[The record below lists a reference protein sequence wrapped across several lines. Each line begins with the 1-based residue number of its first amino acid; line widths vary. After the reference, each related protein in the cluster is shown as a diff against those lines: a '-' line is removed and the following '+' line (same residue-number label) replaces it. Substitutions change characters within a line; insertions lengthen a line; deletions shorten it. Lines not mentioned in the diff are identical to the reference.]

1 MRCDDI
7 SIHSTARVETQ
18 KFFRKSSTIT
28 ISIHSTARVETLH
41 SLWACY
47 IRERFQSTPPRGW
60 RHNICQWRCRLHH
73 FNPLHREGGD
83 AKDFITFTDQLHIS
97 IHSTARVETWRRE
110 EVMPVFQS
118 TPPRGWRPGG
128 TEHLSAILGI
138 SIHSTARV
146 ETEHGRVRFGAIG
159 FQSTPPRGWRRGGS
173 SMLKTAR

>member
-83 AKDFITFTDQLHIS
+83 A
-97 IHSTARVETWRRE
+97 RTWMRE